1 MARTDS
7 LTNYLTDVAEAIKAK
22 KGDDT
27 PINASTFDSEIINLP
42 GRSPTAIDI
51 KGVVNNFV
59 VGDAAI
65 NEGEFV
71 KYAGYTAQSHAAFN
85 KNGAGHSATFYIGN
99 HTFITINYNEIH
111 AWTIDSN
118 GTYNQIDWRYIS
130 PDTTM
135 NAIFEAQF
143 PEVTT
148 YDRFGWAAT
157 DNKNIA
163 FKCFNGVVLARTM
176 TFRMNSTFYYVR
188 GYQYWTIENN
198 KIVSKSG
205 CFEPVYG
212 TSSTTIQAAAASVV
226 QLSANTAMAIPETN
240 TPGIWATVLEL
251 TDDGQLVI
259 SKELSQINTIRYA
272 TGFANGVWDGNY
284 AIRNAL
290 VYNPSTTST
299 SSTAASIDLNVVG
312 LDDNDNLVSKQII
325 HLYSSMSPGTGNMYV
340 SNTEGNKVAVL
351 INARN
356 YYVLMLI
363 LEIDPV
369 TGLFTELQR
378 KELTVTDASGICLIE
393 DIVYIFR
400 LSGGSADAT
409 RILVGYYDILQDTYV
424 TPVAC
429 NTASLH
435 ERVGNCDLPSNVGQ
449 LSPTRVGDNLIA
461 MGVPIYDSSTTSAV
475 NKYSGGMPVTIKG
488 VIYKLVT
495 QSTTADCVGVATQT
509 KQPGYPIKVIQGPSS
524 LASGEAV

>member
-7 LTNYLTDVAEAIKAK
+7 LTNYLTDVAEAIKEK

-51 KGVVNNFV
+51 KGVVNTYI
-59 VGDAAI
+59 VGGVAI

-71 KYAGYTAQSHAAFN
+71 KYAGYTAQSYAAFN
-85 KNGAGHSATFYIGN
+85 KSGAAHSATFYIGN
-99 HTFITINYNEIH
+99 HTFITVNYNEIH

-118 GTYNQIDWRYIS
+118 GVYNQLDWRYIS

-135 NAIFEAQF
+135 QDIFQAQF
-143 PEVTT
+143 PEVTD
-148 YDRFGWAAT
+148 YDRFGWSAT

-163 FKCFNGVVLARTM
+163 FKCFNGVILARPM
-176 TFRMNSTFYYVR
+176 GYRIGSTYYYVR
-188 GYQYWTIENN
+188 GYQYWTVEDN
-198 KIVSKSG
+198 KIVAKSG
-205 CFEPVYG
+205 CFEPVYS
-212 TSSTTIQAAAASVV
+212 TSSSARQSVAASVV
-226 QLSANTAMAIPETN
+226 QLSANKAMAIPETN
-240 TPGIWATVLEL
+240 TSGVWATVLEL

-259 SKELSQINTIRYA
+259 SQEISQITTTRYA
-272 TGFANGVWDGNY
+272 TGFANGVWDGDY

-290 VYNPSTTST
+290 VYNPSVTST
-299 SSTAASIDLNVVG
+299 SSTAASIDLNVMG

-325 HLYSSMSPGTGNMYV
+325 HLYSSMYPGTGNMYV

-356 YYVLMLI
+356 YYVLLLI
-363 LEIDPV
+363 LEIDPI

-378 KELTVTDASGICLIE
+378 MELTITEAAGICLIE
-393 DIVYIFR
+393 DIVYIFK
-400 LSGGSADAT
+400 LSGGSANAS
-409 RILVGYYDILQDTYV
+409 RIFVGYYDIAKNTYV
-424 TPVAC
+424 APIAC

-435 ERVGNCDLPSNVGQ
+435 DSVGNCDLPSNVGQ
-449 LSPTRVGDNLIA
+449 VSPVRVGDNLIA
-461 MGVPIYDSSTTSAV
+461 MGIPGYDSGTPSAV
-475 NKYSGGMPVTIKG
+475 NKYAGGIPVTVKG

-495 QSTTADCVGVATQT
+495 QSTTEDCIGVAKQT

-524 LASGEAV
+524 LASEEAI